1 MLNFEFDAIANGE
14 IDFYPPEL
22 RGEIDAINDFIYTD
36 IIRASTAAASHNHRA
51 LAALDRLD
59 GILEHE
65 PYLTGGRI
73 TEADWRLFTTLV
85 RFDAVTTV
93 TSSAT

>member
-51 LAALDRLD
+51 LCRS
-59 GILEHE
+59 
-65 PYLTGGRI
+65 R
-73 TEADWRLFTTLV
+73 
-85 RFDAVTTV
+85 
-93 TSSAT
+93 